1 MVYHNH
7 VHSCH
12 SYDNHFNKDPELII
26 LNIIEHLL
34 YYKHTATKGV
44 VKKDKFYKLAIIESI
59 MANIYYIIGGIVIF
73 IFFAGLRIVNQYE
86 RAVKFRLGR
95 YVKTLQP
102 GLRWVIPLI
111 ERIKK
116 VDIRVITT
124 DIPAQE
130 VITKDN
136 VPMKVNGVVFF
147 KVINSEKAILEVE
160 EYKYAISQLAQSALR
175 DMTGKAEL
183 DSVLAKRE
191 EIGNQIQKIVDKET
205 DPWGIKV
212 TDVKIKDIEL
222 PENMKR
228 AMAHQAEAERDRRAR
243 IINAEAEK
251 QAAQKLKE
259 AGDILSKSPSS
270 MKLRFYQT
278 LNDISEEKNSTI
290 VLPFPEEIIDL
301 MTKNSKKKKE

>member
-1 MVYHNH
+1 MVI
-7 VHSCH
+7 SA
-12 SYDNHFNKDPELII
+12 
-26 LNIIEHLL
+26 
-34 YYKHTATKGV
+34 TAYT
-44 VKKDKFYKLAIIESI
+44 
-59 MANIYYIIGGIVIF
+59 IGGIILLF
-73 IFFAGLRIVNQYE
+73 ILLGIRVVKQYE

-95 YVKTLQP
+95 YIKTLQP
-102 GLRWVIPLI
+102 GLRWIIPI
-111 ERIKK
+111 IDKITK
-116 VDIRVITT
+116 VDIRVIAT

-147 KVINSEKAILEVE
+147 KVINSEKAVLEVE
-160 EYKYAISQLAQSALR
+160 EYKYAISQLSQSALR

-183 DSVLAKRE
+183 DTVLAKRE
-191 EIGNQIQKIVDKET
+191 EIGNQIQKVVDAET

-251 QAAQKLKE
+251 QAAQKLLE
-259 AGDILSKSPSS
+259 AGNIIAKSSS
-270 MKLRFYQT
+270 ALKLRFYQT
-278 LNDISEEKNSTI
+278 LNDIAEEKNSTI
-290 VLPFPEEIIDL
+290 VLPFPEEILDML
-301 MTKNSKKKKE
+301 KKNSKKK

>member
-1 MVYHNH
+1 MI
-7 VHSCH
+7 
-12 SYDNHFNKDPELII
+12 SYSI
-26 LNIIEHLL
+26 LVI
-34 YYKHTATKGV
+34 V
-44 VKKDKFYKLAIIESI
+44 VLF
-59 MANIYYIIGGIVIF
+59 F
-73 IFFAGLRIVNQYE
+73 ILGLRVINQYE
-86 RAVKFRLGR
+86 RAVKFRLGK
-95 YVKTLQP
+95 YIKTLNP
-102 GLRWVIPLI
+102 GLRWIIPGI
-111 ERIKK
+111 ERVKK
-116 VDIRVITT
+116 VDIRVIAT

-147 KVINSEKAILEVE
+147 KVTNSEKAILEVE
-160 EYKYAISQLAQSALR
+160 EYKYAISQLSQSALR

-191 EIGNQIQKIVDKET
+191 EIGDQIKKVVDKET

-251 QAAQKLKE
+251 QAAQKLNE
-259 AGDILSKSPSS
+259 AGNILSKSPSA

-278 LNDISEEKNSTI
+278 LNDIAEEKNSTI
-290 VLPFPEEIIDL
+290 IMPFPEEILDVL
-301 MTKNSKKKKE
+301 NKNKDKKR

>member
-1 MVYHNH
+1 MALWQV
-7 VHSCH
+7 
-12 SYDNHFNKDPELII
+12 
-26 LNIIEHLL
+26 LL
-34 YYKHTATKGV
+34 V
-44 VKKDKFYKLAIIESI
+44 
-59 MANIYYIIGGIVIF
+59 IVILL
-73 IFFAGLRIVNQYE
+73 IFSGLRVINQYQ
-86 RAVKFRLGR
+86 RAVKFRLGK
-95 YVKTLQP
+95 YGGTLQP
-102 GLRWVIPLI
+102 GLRWIIPII
-111 ERIKK
+111 ERIIK
-116 VDIRVITT
+116 VDIRVITA

-147 KVINSEKAILEVE
+147 KVINSDKAVLEVE
-160 EYKYAISQLAQSALR
+160 DYKFAISQLAQSALR

-191 EIGNQIQKIVDKET
+191 EIGNQVQKIVDSET

-243 IINAEAEK
+243 IINAEAET
-251 QAAQKLKE
+251 QAAQKLVE
-259 AGDILSKSPSS
+259 AGKIIERSPAAL
-270 MKLRFYQT
+270 KLRFYQT

-290 VLPFPEEIIDL
+290 LLPFPEDFVDL
-301 MTKNSKKKKE
+301 FKKKIEK

>member
-1 MVYHNH
+1 MVAWT
-7 VHSCH
+7 V
-12 SYDNHFNKDPELII
+12 F
-26 LNIIEHLL
+26 
-34 YYKHTATKGV
+34 V
-44 VKKDKFYKLAIIESI
+44 VLV
-59 MANIYYIIGGIVIF
+59 VIF
-73 IFFAGLRIVNQYE
+73 FLSGLRVVNQYQ
-86 RAVKFRLGR
+86 RAVKFRLGK
-95 YVKTLQP
+95 YVGTLQP
-102 GLRWVIPLI
+102 GLRLVIPIL
-111 ERIKK
+111 ERISK

-147 KVINSEKAILEVE
+147 KVTHSDKAVLEVE
-160 EYKYAISQLAQSALR
+160 DYKFAISQLAQSALR

-183 DSVLAKRE
+183 DAVLAKRE
-191 EIGNQIQKIVDKET
+191 EIGNQIQKIVDSET

-243 IINAEAEK
+243 IINAEAET
-251 QAAQKLKE
+251 QAAQKLVE
-259 AGDILSKSPSS
+259 AGRLIEKSPAAL
-270 MKLRFYQT
+270 KLRFYQT

-290 VLPFPEEIIDL
+290 LLPFPEDFVDL
-301 MTKNSKKKKE
+301 FKRKKEEKP

>member
-1 MVYHNH
+1 MVWGWT
-7 VHSCH
+7 
-12 SYDNHFNKDPELII
+12 LAGI
-26 LNIIEHLL
+26 LVLF
-34 YYKHTATKGV
+34 V
-44 VKKDKFYKLAIIESI
+44 LA
-59 MANIYYIIGGIVIF
+59 GIRV
-73 IFFAGLRIVNQYE
+73 VNQYE
-86 RAVKFRLGR
+86 RAVKFRLGK
-95 YVKTLQP
+95 YVATLNP
-102 GLRWVIPLI
+102 GLRWIIPVID
-111 ERIKK
+111 RIQK
-116 VDIRVITT
+116 VDTRVIAL

-147 KVINSEKAILEVE
+147 RVTSTEKAILEVE
-160 EYKYAISQLAQSALR
+160 HYKFAISQLAQSALR

-191 EIGNQIQKIVDKET
+191 EIGNQIQKVVDAET
-205 DPWGIKV
+205 DPWGIKI

-251 QAAQKLKE
+251 QAAQKLLE
-259 AGDILSKSPSS
+259 AGKIIEKSPAAL
-270 MKLRFYQT
+270 KLRFYQT

-290 VLPFPEEIIDL
+290 VMPFPEEFL
-301 MTKNSKKKKE
+301 EFFRKKK

>member
-1 MVYHNH
+1 MVNAYY
-7 VHSCH
+7 V
-12 SYDNHFNKDPELII
+12 LGAII
-26 LNIIEHLL
+26 LL
-34 YYKHTATKGV
+34 
-44 VKKDKFYKLAIIESI
+44 
-59 MANIYYIIGGIVIF
+59 
-73 IFFAGLRIVNQYE
+73 IFFSGIRVVNQYQ
-86 RAVKFRLGR
+86 RAVKFRLGK

-102 GLRWVIPLI
+102 GLRWIIPI
-111 ERIKK
+111 VDRVVK
-116 VDIRVITT
+116 VDVRVIAT

-147 KVINSEKAILEVE
+147 KVVNSEKAILEVE

-175 DMTGKAEL
+175 DMTGKSEL

-191 EIGNQIQKIVDKET
+191 EIGNQIQKVVDKET

-243 IINAEAEK
+243 VINAEAEK
-251 QAAQKLKE
+251 QAAQKLRE
-259 AGDILSKSPSS
+259 AGDIISKSPSA

-278 LNDISEEKNSTI
+278 LNDIAEEKNSTI
-290 VLPFPEEIIDL
+290 VLPFPEEILDL
-301 MTKNSKKKKE
+301 LTQNSKKKKEELKK

>member
-1 MVYHNH
+1 
-7 VHSCH
+7 
-12 SYDNHFNKDPELII
+12 
-26 LNIIEHLL
+26 
-34 YYKHTATKGV
+34 
-44 VKKDKFYKLAIIESI
+44 
-59 MANIYYIIGGIVIF
+59 MASLYYIIGAVI
-73 IFFAGLRIVNQYE
+73 IILLAGLKVVKQYQ
-86 RAVKFRLGR
+86 RAVKFRLGK
-95 YVKTLQP
+95 YVGTLQP
-102 GLRWVIPLI
+102 GLRWIIPI
-111 ERIKK
+111 IDRIIK

-147 KVINSEKAILEVE
+147 KVTNSEKAILEVE

-191 EIGNQIQKIVDKET
+191 EIGNQIQKIVDEET

-243 IINAEAEK
+243 VINAEAEK
-251 QAAQKLKE
+251 QAAQKLRE
-259 AGDILSKSPSS
+259 AGDIISKSPSA

-278 LNDISEEKNSTI
+278 LNDIAEEKNSTI

-301 MTKNSKKKKE
+301 LTKNSKKDKN

>member
-1 MVYHNH
+1 MV
-7 VHSCH
+7 S
-12 SYDNHFNKDPELII
+12 
-26 LNIIEHLL
+26 
-34 YYKHTATKGV
+34 
-44 VKKDKFYKLAIIESI
+44 
-59 MANIYYIIGGIVIF
+59 IYYTLGIIVLIVFFLGI
-73 IFFAGLRIVNQYE
+73 RIVNQYQ
-86 RAVKFRLGR
+86 RAVKFRLGK
-95 YVKTLQP
+95 YGGTLQP
-102 GLRWVIPLI
+102 GLRWIIPII
-111 ERIKK
+111 ERIIK

-183 DSVLAKRE
+183 DSVLANRE

-259 AGDILSKSPSS
+259 AGDIIAHSPAA
-270 MKLRFYQT
+270 MKLRLYQT
-278 LNDISEEKNSTI
+278 LNDIAEENNSTI
-290 VLPFPEEIIDL
+290 VLPFPEEL
-301 MTKNSKKKKE
+301 MDFMISKKNKE